1 MTLTRVTNERVVMRR
16 VTGSTCC
23 RSVQFSS
30 VQFVRGWKACAQITS
45 AVSVST
51 RVSLSVGYFDAS
63 SENCR
68 TDRGAVL
75 PSEGR
80 LALAQREDRV
90 LEAARNN
97 PQLEVTPAGDVY

>member
-1 MTLTRVTNERVVMRR
+1 ML
-16 VTGSTCC
+16 
-23 RSVQFSS
+23 RSPQRSL
-30 VQFVRGWKACAQITS
+30 CL
-45 AVSVST
+45 

-97 PQLEVTPAGDVY
+97 PQREVTPAGDVY